1 MLLKGVDFLEATL
14 DTNIQYL
21 SGVGPK
27 RAALYHKLDI
37 HTIRDLLY
45 YFPRAYIDLS
55 SPCFIAD
62 APPWEI
68 CAVRARV
75 VAKSSPQYVRRG
87 MTIFKVKVADD
98 SGSMLIT
105 FFNAKF
111 TVEALKYDE
120 EYIFYGKIGGSLL
133 RKEMHAPAIYP
144 ASLPSAFI
152 PARERIWKSL

>member
-1 MLLKGVDFLEATL
+1 MLLKGVDFLEAAL

-75 VAKSSPQYVRRG
+75 VAKSSPQYVRKG
-87 MTIFKVKVADD
+87 MTIF
-98 SGSMLIT
+98 
-105 FFNAKF
+105 
-111 TVEALKYDE
+111 
-120 EYIFYGKIGGSLL
+120 
-133 RKEMHAPAIYP
+133 
-144 ASLPSAFI
+144 
-152 PARERIWKSL
+152 

>member
-1 MLLKGVDFLEATL
+1 MEAAL

-120 EYIFYGKIGGSLL
+120 EYIFYGKSVVLCFAKRCMPLRSIRHPCRQLL
-133 RKEMHAPAIYP
+133 FR
-144 ASLPSAFI
+144 SI
-152 PARERIWKSL
+152 P

>member
-1 MLLKGVDFLEATL
+1 MLLKGVDFLEAAL

-68 CAVRARV
+68 CA
-75 VAKSSPQYVRRG
+75 
-87 MTIFKVKVADD
+87 D
-98 SGSMLIT
+98 SGACGS
-105 FFNAKF
+105 K
-111 TVEALKYDE
+111 
-120 EYIFYGKIGGSLL
+120 IF
-133 RKEMHAPAIYP
+133 PAVCP
-144 ASLPSAFI
+144 KRHDHL
-152 PARERIWKSL
+152 